1 MFSFDLYHGDCV
13 VIKGELKFPP
23 LRIRSIMDVFPENCS
38 GRHYAMLWQQVS
50 ALLDRFLAGRPKVK
64 FLLFHPRFVVINIPR
79 KSFLPFPVLKSER
92 EFPENYAMLVEI
104 KLNTSRRGRANMEKK
119 FFIQFHSCWCG
130 RHQVVISPF
139 RIQSIYFT

>member
-1 MFSFDLYHGDCV
+1 MLGN
-13 VIKGELKFPP
+13 KFP
-23 LRIRSIMDVFPENCS
+23 LARS
-38 GRHYAMLWQQVS
+38 L
-50 ALLDRFLAGRPKVK
+50 
-64 FLLFHPRFVVINIPR
+64 PRWATESEIFIIQSSVRCHKYPTQEL
-79 KSFLPFPVLKSER
+79 LPFPFLKSER
-92 EFPENYAMLVEI
+92 EFQENYAMLVEI